1 MKILIADD
9 EPGSR
14 RLLEVTLKKW
24 GYEVIVTADGQ
35 QAWDITQSADP
46 PALMILDWSM
56 PAMDGI
62 EVCRKARD
70 RTGTR
75 PAYIILLTSRDSKGD
90 LVEGLEAGADDYV
103 TKPFDPQEL
112 RARVHVGVRV
122 LQLQNTLAQRVEELE
137 AALSREKHLQGLLP
151 ICCYCKKIRDDGNYW
166 HQVESYVAQFA
177 DVRFSHSVCP
187 ECTEQFRKDLGL
199 TSDGQKLQPKK

>member
-9 EPGSR
+9 EPASR

-24 GYEVIVTADGQ
+24 GYEVIVTADGERAWEAA
-35 QAWDITQSADP
+35 QAPDAPT
-46 PALMILDWSM
+46 LMILDWSM
-56 PAMDGI
+56 PGMDGI
-62 EVCRKARD
+62 EVCRKVRK
-70 RTGTR
+70 RTAVR
-75 PAYIILLTSRDSKGD
+75 SAYIILLTSRDSKDD

-112 RARVHVGVRV
+112 RARVRVGERI
-122 LQLQNTLAQRVEELE
+122 LLLQNTLAQRVEELE

-199 TSDGQKLQPKK
+199 TADGERLEPKK